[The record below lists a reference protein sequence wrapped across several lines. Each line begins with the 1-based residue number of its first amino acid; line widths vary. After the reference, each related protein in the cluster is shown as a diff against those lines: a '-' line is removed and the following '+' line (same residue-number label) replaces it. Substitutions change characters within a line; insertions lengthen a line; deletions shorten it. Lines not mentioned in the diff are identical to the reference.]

1 MPLCP
6 PQLPPNIDSIINRPE
21 YSRFHWGILVKSD
34 TRTLYAHDAHKFFIP
49 ASNAKLLTT
58 AAALQQ
64 LGANYRIRTSVY
76 WRNGTLRVLGRGD
89 PSLTDVQLQQL
100 AKQLY
105 RHGIR
110 QVKRLVADDSYFR
123 GEIVNS
129 SWEWGDLLADYG
141 APVDSL
147 ILNENT
153 VSFQVVP
160 QAVGQPLRLVWK
172 DPAEARF
179 WRVVNDSQTGVV
191 GESASVDVNREL
203 RDRVLR
209 ITGKLSVDA
218 APKTIALAVVDPVAH
233 FIRHF
238 RTALAREGISV
249 AMLAVGGGGN
259 DRELATVES
268 PPVSQLLLETNQN
281 SNNLYAEVFLREIGA
296 KNLQSAIHPTI
307 DVGLSVLQKTLTS
320 LGVDVTGYSLVDGS
334 GLSRHNLVSPEALVQ
349 TLQAMA
355 KSPAAA
361 VFRATLPLA
370 GRSGTLKSRFRS
382 TPAEGIVS
390 AKTGTVSG
398 IVSLSGYV
406 NVPEQPLVFSII
418 VNQSDQSAQVMRQA
432 IDEIVVLLS
441 QLRRC

>member
-1 MPLCP
+1 MIPLCP
-6 PQLPPNIDSIINRPE
+6 PNIDAIINRPQ
-21 YSRFHWGILVKSD
+21 YSRFHWGILVKSE
-34 TRTLYAHDAHKFFIP
+34 TQTLYQHDAHKFFTP

-76 WRNGTLRVLGRGD
+76 WRNGTLRVVGRGD

-105 RHGIR
+105 RQGIR
-110 QVKRLVADDSYFR
+110 KVSRLIADDSYFR
-123 GEIVNS
+123 GEVVNS
-129 SWEWGDLLADYG
+129 SWEWGDLLTDYG
-141 APVDSL
+141 TPVDSL

-153 VSFQVVP
+153 VSFQVIP
-160 QAVGQPLRLVWK
+160 QVVGQPLRVVWK
-172 DPAEARF
+172 DPDEAKL

-203 RDRVLR
+203 RDGVLR

-218 APKTIALAVVDPVAH
+218 VPKSIAIAVVDPVAH

-238 RTALAREGISV
+238 RKALAREGISV
-249 AMLAVGGGGN
+249 AKVAVGGGGN
-259 DRELATVES
+259 DRELAAVES
-268 PPVSQLLLETNQN
+268 PPVSQLLFETNQN
-281 SNNLYAEVFLREIGA
+281 SNNLYAEAFLREIGA
-296 KNLQSAIHPTI
+296 KNPQSAINPTDSTI
-307 DVGLSVLQKTLTS
+307 DVGLNVLQKTLTS

-334 GLSRHNLVSPEALVQ
+334 GLSRHDLVSPEALVQ

-355 KSPAAA
+355 KSPAAS
-361 VFRATLPLA
+361 VFRATLPVA
-370 GRSGTLKSRFRS
+370 GKSGTLKNRFRS
-382 TPAEGIVS
+382 TPAEGVVS

-418 VNQSDQSAQVMRQA
+418 VNQSDQSAQVMRRA

-441 QLRRC
+441 QLHRC